1 MKTTSDCIGIREYLL
16 RRGLQPHRETATH
29 GMFLSPLR
37 EEHTPSFSVRYDKG
51 LWYDFGLGEGGTL
64 LQLVMR
70 LEGCGMAEAIRRL
83 RKGSADEVP
92 FQPLPTA
99 SAREDSPLRI
109 LSVGEIRHPALTGY
123 LRERGIDPAVA
134 GALCREIH
142 YAVGERRF
150 FAIGFRNDA
159 GGWELRSPQFKGSSA
174 PKSITTFDRHGDT
187 ALLFEGFFDLLS
199 YLTLQHEPTPTA
211 DTAVLNSVVKPTPR
225 PSVSRTPRDD
235 PRLSR
240 QQRGGALHPRTTAQR
255 PARCDRYRPC
265 GGLPYPQGSERIA
278 PIVREGFPHAA
289 ASRPQVVT
297 SPGMTPE
304 PSPTHRPLRDR
315 GFSPEEKAIAY

>member
-16 RRGLQPHRETATH
+16 RRGLQPRRETATH

-37 EEHTPSFSVRYDKG
+37 EERTPSFSVRYDKG

-70 LEGCGMAEAIRRL
+70 LEGCGMAEAIQHL
-83 RKGSADEVP
+83 RKGAADEVP
-92 FQPLPTA
+92 YQPLPTA
-99 SAREDSPLRI
+99 SPREDTPLRI
-109 LSVGEIRHPALTGY
+109 LGVGEIRHPALIGY

-134 GALCREIH
+134 GALCREVH

-199 YLTLQHEPTPTA
+199 YLTLQHKPEPIV
-211 DTAVLNSVVKPTPR
+211 DTAVLNSVVNLPR
-225 PSVSRTPRDD
+225 ALPFLTHHTTIHAFLDNDEAGRLTLERLRSALPGATVIDRAESYRVHKDLNESLRSSAKVSRTPR
-235 PRLSR
+235 R
-240 QQRGGALHPRTTAQR
+240 RGRKL
-255 PARCDRYRPC
+255 
-265 GGLPYPQGSERIA
+265 
-278 PIVREGFPHAA
+278 
-289 ASRPQVVT
+289 
-297 SPGMTPE
+297 
-304 PSPTHRPLRDR
+304 
-315 GFSPEEKAIAY
+315 

>member
-37 EEHTPSFSVRYDKG
+37 EERTPSFSVRYDKG

-83 RKGSADEVP
+83 HKGVTDEGP
-92 FQPLPTA
+92 IQPLPTVLP
-99 SAREDSPLRI
+99 RGDSPLQ
-109 LSVGEIRHPALTGY
+109 LLGVGVCRHTALLDY
-123 LRERGIDPAVA
+123 LRTRGIYPPLA

-159 GGWELRSPQFKGSSA
+159 GGWELRNPQFKGSSA
-174 PKSITTFDRHGDT
+174 PKAITTFDRHGDT

-199 YLTLQHEPTPTA
+199 YLTLQHEPEPA
-211 DTAVLNSVVKPTPR
+211 VDTAVLNSVVNLPR
-225 PSVSRTPRDD
+225 ALPFLAHHATIHAFLDNDEAGRLTLERLRSDLPGATVIDRAENYRTHKDLNESLRSSAKVSRTPR
-235 PRLSR
+235 R
-240 QQRGGALHPRTTAQR
+240 RGRKL
-255 PARCDRYRPC
+255 
-265 GGLPYPQGSERIA
+265 
-278 PIVREGFPHAA
+278 
-289 ASRPQVVT
+289 
-297 SPGMTPE
+297 
-304 PSPTHRPLRDR
+304 
-315 GFSPEEKAIAY
+315 

>member
-1 MKTTSDCIGIREYLL
+1 MKTTTDCIGIREYLL

-37 EEHTPSFSVRYDKG
+37 EERTPSFSVRYDKG

-70 LEGCGMAEAIRRL
+70 LEGCGMAEAIL
-83 RKGSADEVP
+83 G
-92 FQPLPTA
+92 
-99 SAREDSPLRI
+99 
-109 LSVGEIRHPALTGY
+109 VGEIRHPTLIGY

-134 GALCREIH
+134 GALCREVH

-174 PKSITTFDRHGDT
+174 PKTITTFDRHGDT

-199 YLTLQHEPTPTA
+199 YLTLQHEPTPTV
-211 DTAVLNSVVKPTPR
+211 DTAVLNSVVNLPR
-225 PSVSRTPRDD
+225 ALPFLTRHATIHAFLDNDEAGRLTLERLRSALPDATVIDRAESYRAHKDLNESLRSSAKVSRTLR
-235 PRLSR
+235 R
-240 QQRGGALHPRTTAQR
+240 RGRKL
-255 PARCDRYRPC
+255 
-265 GGLPYPQGSERIA
+265 
-278 PIVREGFPHAA
+278 
-289 ASRPQVVT
+289 
-297 SPGMTPE
+297 
-304 PSPTHRPLRDR
+304 
-315 GFSPEEKAIAY
+315 

>member
-16 RRGLQPHRETATH
+16 RRGLQPHHETAIH

-37 EEHTPSFSVRYDKG
+37 EECTPSFSVRYDKG

-70 LEGCGMAEAIRRL
+70 LEGCGLAEAIRSL

-99 SAREDSPLRI
+99 SPREDSPLRI
-109 LSVGEIRHPALTGY
+109 LGVGETRHPALIGY
-123 LRERGIDPAVA
+123 LRERGINPAVA

-187 ALLFEGFFDLLS
+187 ALLFEGFFNLLS

-211 DTAVLNSVVKPTPR
+211 DTAVLNSVVNLPRALPFLARHATIHAFLDNDEAGRLTLERLRSALPGATVIDRAESYRTHKDLNESLRPTAK
-225 PSVSRTPRDD
+225 VSRTPR
-235 PRLSR
+235 R
-240 QQRGGALHPRTTAQR
+240 RGRKL
-255 PARCDRYRPC
+255 
-265 GGLPYPQGSERIA
+265 
-278 PIVREGFPHAA
+278 
-289 ASRPQVVT
+289 
-297 SPGMTPE
+297 
-304 PSPTHRPLRDR
+304 
-315 GFSPEEKAIAY
+315 

>member
-1 MKTTSDCIGIREYLL
+1 MKTTTDCIGIREYLL

-37 EEHTPSFSVRYDKG
+37 EERTPSFSVRYDKG

-83 RKGSADEVP
+83 RKGTADEVS
-92 FQPLPTA
+92 FQPLPTVLP
-99 SAREDSPLRI
+99 RGDSPLRI
-109 LSVGEIRHPALTGY
+109 LGVGEIRHPTLIGY

-134 GALCREIH
+134 GALCREVH

-174 PKSITTFDRHGDT
+174 PKTITTFDRHGDT
-187 ALLFEGFFDLLS
+187 ALPFEGFFDLLS
-199 YLTLQHEPTPTA
+199 YLTLQHEPTPTV
-211 DTAVLNSVVKPTPR
+211 DTAVLNSVVNLPR
-225 PSVSRTPRDD
+225 ALPFLTRHATIHAFLDNDEAGRLTLERLRSALPDATVIDRAESYRAHKELNESLRSSAKVSRTLR
-235 PRLSR
+235 R
-240 QQRGGALHPRTTAQR
+240 RGRKL
-255 PARCDRYRPC
+255 
-265 GGLPYPQGSERIA
+265 
-278 PIVREGFPHAA
+278 
-289 ASRPQVVT
+289 
-297 SPGMTPE
+297 
-304 PSPTHRPLRDR
+304 
-315 GFSPEEKAIAY
+315 

>member
-37 EEHTPSFSVRYDKG
+37 KERTPSFSVRYDKG

-70 LEGCGMAEAIRRL
+70 LEGCGLAEAIRRL
-83 RKGSADEVP
+83 RKGPADDVP
-92 FQPLPTA
+92 FQPLPTVLP
-99 SAREDSPLRI
+99 REDSPLRI
-109 LSVGEIRHPALTGY
+109 LDVSEIRHPALIGY

-134 GALCREIH
+134 GALCREVH

-199 YLTLQHEPTPTA
+199 YLTLQHESEPTV
-211 DTAVLNSVVKPTPR
+211 DTAVLNSVVNLPRALPFLARHATIHAFFDNDEAGRLSLERLRSALPGATVIDRAESYRAHKDLNESLR
-225 PSVSRTPRDD
+225 PSAKVSRTPR
-235 PRLSR
+235 R
-240 QQRGGALHPRTTAQR
+240 RGRKL
-255 PARCDRYRPC
+255 
-265 GGLPYPQGSERIA
+265 
-278 PIVREGFPHAA
+278 
-289 ASRPQVVT
+289 
-297 SPGMTPE
+297 
-304 PSPTHRPLRDR
+304 
-315 GFSPEEKAIAY
+315 

>member
-16 RRGLQPHRETATH
+16 RRRLQPHHETATH

-37 EEHTPSFSVRYDKG
+37 EERTPSFSVRYDKG

-70 LEGCGMAEAIRRL
+70 LEGCSMAEAIRSL

-92 FQPLPTA
+92 FQPLPT
-99 SAREDSPLRI
+99 SLPREDSPLRI
-109 LSVGEIRHPALTGY
+109 LGVGEIRHPALIGY

-134 GALCREIH
+134 GALCREVH

-211 DTAVLNSVVKPTPR
+211 DTAVLNSVVNLPR
-225 PSVSRTPRDD
+225 ALPRQ
-235 PRLSR
+235 R
-240 QQRGGALHPRTTAQR
+240 RGGAPHPRTAAQR
-255 PARCDRYRPC
+255 PARCDRHRP
-265 GGLPYPQGSERIA
+265 GGELPSPQGSERIA
-278 PIVREGFPHAA
+278 PTLRKGFPHAA
-289 ASRPQVVT
+289 SSRPQVVT

>member
-16 RRGLQPHRETATH
+16 RRRLQPHHETATH

-37 EEHTPSFSVRYDKG
+37 EERTPSFSVRYDKG

-70 LEGCGMAEAIRRL
+70 LEGCSMAEAIRSL

-99 SAREDSPLRI
+99 LPREDSPLRI
-109 LSVGEIRHPALTGY
+109 LGVGEIRHPALIGY

-134 GALCREIH
+134 GALCREVH

-159 GGWELRSPQFKGSSA
+159 GGWELRNPRFKGSST
-174 PKSITTFDRHGDT
+174 PKNITTLDNGSDT
-187 ALLFEGFFDLLS
+187 AMVFEGFIDFLS
-199 YLTLQHEPTPTA
+199 YLSLKTNPTPA
-211 DTAVLNSVVKPTPR
+211 IDTTVLNSVTNLQKAVPFLSHHRVVHAFLDNDDAGRKALARLEESLPSTEVIDQSVFYRNYKDLNDYWQEKRNLATPQ
-225 PSVSRTPRDD
+225 TP
-235 PRLSR
+235 PHER
-240 QQRGGALHPRTTAQR
+240 QRKETERAHLTV
-255 PARCDRYRPC
+255 
-265 GGLPYPQGSERIA
+265 PQC
-278 PIVREGFPHAA
+278 V
-289 ASRPQVVT
+289 
-297 SPGMTPE
+297 
-304 PSPTHRPLRDR
+304 PSPAKKR
-315 GFSPEEKAIAY
+315 GPSRKF

>member
-37 EEHTPSFSVRYDKG
+37 EERTPSFSVRYDKG

-70 LEGCGMAEAIRRL
+70 IEGCGMAEAIRHL
-83 RKGSADEVP
+83 RKEAANEVL

-99 SAREDSPLRI
+99 SPREDSPLRI
-109 LSVGEIRHPALTGY
+109 LGVGEIRHPALIGY
-123 LRERGIDPAVA
+123 
-134 GALCREIH
+134 H

-174 PKSITTFDRHGDT
+174 PKTITTFDRHGDT

-199 YLTLQHEPTPTA
+199 YLTLQHKPTPA
-211 DTAVLNSVVKPTPR
+211 VDTAVLNSVVNLPRALPFLARHATIHTFLDNDEAGRLTLERLRSALPGATVIDRAESYRTHKDLNESLR
-225 PSVSRTPRDD
+225 PSAKISRTPR
-235 PRLSR
+235 R
-240 QQRGGALHPRTTAQR
+240 RGRKL
-255 PARCDRYRPC
+255 
-265 GGLPYPQGSERIA
+265 
-278 PIVREGFPHAA
+278 
-289 ASRPQVVT
+289 
-297 SPGMTPE
+297 
-304 PSPTHRPLRDR
+304 
-315 GFSPEEKAIAY
+315 

>member
-1 MKTTSDCIGIREYLL
+1 MKTISDCIGIREYLL
-16 RRGLQPHRETATH
+16 RRGLQPHHETATH

-37 EEHTPSFSVRYDKG
+37 EERTPSFSVRYDKG

-83 RKGSADEVP
+83 RKGAADEAP
-92 FQPLPTA
+92 YQPLPTA
-99 SAREDSPLRI
+99 SPREDSSLRI
-109 LSVGEIRHPALTGY
+109 LGVGEIRHPALIGY
-123 LRERGIDPAVA
+123 LRERGIAPDVA
-134 GALCREIH
+134 GALCREVH

-199 YLTLQHEPTPTA
+199 HLTLQHESEPTA
-211 DTAVLNSVVKPTPR
+211 DTAVLNSVVNLPR
-225 PSVSRTPRDD
+225 ALPFLARHTTIHAFLDNDEAGHLTLERLRSALPGATVIDRAESYRAHKDLNESLRLSAKVSRTPR
-235 PRLSR
+235 R
-240 QQRGGALHPRTTAQR
+240 RGRKL
-255 PARCDRYRPC
+255 
-265 GGLPYPQGSERIA
+265 
-278 PIVREGFPHAA
+278 
-289 ASRPQVVT
+289 
-297 SPGMTPE
+297 
-304 PSPTHRPLRDR
+304 
-315 GFSPEEKAIAY
+315 